1 MTSAEEIKEKLKA
14 QFGDSILELQDQPNE
29 VLVVRVDLS
38 KLEEVATFIKHDLGF
53 IHPNTLIGTDYL
65 DENRIEV
72 SWYVERIDAPLIL
85 SLTVD
90 VDRENPICPSLT
102 YIWEGFNWEE
112 RETYDM
118 LGVLF
123 DGHPDL
129 RRILLPDDW
138 DGHPLREDYVYKRPM
153 YKKPEDFDPEEYK
166 RRF

>member
-1 MTSAEEIKEKLKA
+1 MTTVEEIKEKLTT
-14 QFGDSILELQDQPNE
+14 QFGDSILGYEEHPNDIF
-29 VLVVRVDLS
+29 LVRVDIS
-38 KLEEVATFIKHDLGF
+38 KLEEIASFIKHDLGF
-53 IHPNTLIGTDYL
+53 IYPNTMIGTDHM

-72 SWYVERIDAPLIL
+72 SWYVGRIDMPLMI

-90 VDRENPICPSLT
+90 VKRENPICPSLT

-138 DGHPLREDYVYKRPM
+138 DGYPLREDYVYKRPM
-153 YKKPEDFDPEEYK
+153 YRKPEDDDPEEYR